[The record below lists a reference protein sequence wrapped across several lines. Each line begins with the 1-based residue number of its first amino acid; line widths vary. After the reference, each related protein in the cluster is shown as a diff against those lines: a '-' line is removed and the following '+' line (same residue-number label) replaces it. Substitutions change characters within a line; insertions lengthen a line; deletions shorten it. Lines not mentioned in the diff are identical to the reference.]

1 MTGSTATM
9 AATNAATNVT
19 SKTAPTKTT
28 TKIAFQEGYIK
39 DEWSQLVE
47 PAYRGIEGRA
57 FLWTGRTPEVGQRTE
72 TQVTTAASTNGP
84 AGSWCRL
91 SGVVT
96 DVGPLPTL
104 DEWRSSSISCQQTPI
119 EHQESLR
126 DDVLSRFGTLHGQQ
140 VTSYAFLNFDFYDRQ
155 EELPF
160 KRGRVYK
167 VTHEAD
173 ETKSFFWCVSSIEDV
188 TDDLPCCEEYPE
200 AFRKWSDGLGLVRR
214 VSF

>member
-1 MTGSTATM
+1 MTGTTTNM
-9 AATNAATNVT
+9 AATMESTTT
-19 SKTAPTKTT
+19 STT
-28 TKIAFQEGYIK
+28 TKAATAKANAKVDFEEGYIK

-72 TQVTTAASTNGP
+72 TQVTTTKG
-84 AGSWCRL
+84 WCRL

-96 DVGPLPTL
+96 NVGPLPTL
-104 DEWRSSSISCQQTPI
+104 DEWRSSSVSCEQTPI

-160 KRGRVYK
+160 KRGRVYE
-167 VTHEAD
+167 VTHVAD
-173 ETKSFFWCVSSIEDV
+173 ETKSFFWCLSSIEDV
-188 TDDLPCCEEYPE
+188 TDDLPCSEEYPE

-214 VSF
+214 ISF

>member
-1 MTGSTATM
+1 M
-9 AATNAATNVT
+9 AAPMESATTSDTTKAATAKANAKVD
-19 SKTAPTKTT
+19 
-28 TKIAFQEGYIK
+28 FQEGYIK

-57 FLWTGRTPEVGQRTE
+57 FLWTGRPPEVGQRTE
-72 TQVTTAASTNGP
+72 TQVTTTTG
-84 AGSWCRL
+84 WCRL

-126 DDVLSRFGTLHGQQ
+126 DDALSRFGTLHGQQ

-167 VTHEAD
+167 VTHVAD

-188 TDDLPCCEEYPE
+188 TDDLPCREEYPE
-200 AFRKWSDGLGLVRR
+200 AFRKWSDGLG
-214 VSF
+214 F